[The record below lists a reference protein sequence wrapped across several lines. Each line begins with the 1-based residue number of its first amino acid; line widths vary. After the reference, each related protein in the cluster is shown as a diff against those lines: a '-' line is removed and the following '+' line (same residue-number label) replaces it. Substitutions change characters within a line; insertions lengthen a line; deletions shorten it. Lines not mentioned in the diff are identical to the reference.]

1 MAEAKVE
8 AEAKRR
14 KAEAKRE
21 AEAEAE
27 AEVEAEAETE
37 TEGGGRQ
44 RPESSSRQSRNNT
57 TGDALGSVSRLSE
70 LDCVEQNNGINHVAC
85 MSVETC
91 VDNKNMACNKWGDRW
106 QEVKTKDSHLIQ
118 KLTNN

>member
-1 MAEAKVE
+1 
-8 AEAKRR
+8 
-14 KAEAKRE
+14 
-21 AEAEAE
+21 
-27 AEVEAEAETE
+27 
-37 TEGGGRQ
+37 
-44 RPESSSRQSRNNT
+44 
-57 TGDALGSVSRLSE
+57 LGSVSRLSE